1 MKYLWALRATITAI
15 MASTALAML
24 SCAGPELPD
33 PSLSPYDVVL
43 IQLEALQQNDR
54 PVNDHGIEVA
64 WNFASPSNKE
74 NTGPLERFSL
84 MVQNENFRPLL
95 NNKAFEVRSH
105 YQEETDAE
113 FFIMIEDQQGVLY
126 GFMVGLSLQKYPP
139 YEGCWMID
147 SFIPMD
153 LPGSNQPKMAMV
165 ACPADAQ
172 QPAVFQ
178 TLQTTPNPALHTT
191 QWKPLR
197 LPTVHLSSRS
207 GMNLKTAG

>member
-1 MKYLWALRATITAI
+1 MKDFIALRSTVIAI
-15 MASTALAML
+15 IAGTSLGLL

-43 IQLEALQQNDR
+43 IQLEALQQNDL

-113 FFIMIEDQQGVLY
+113 FFIMIEDKEGVLY
-126 GFMVGLSLQKYPP
+126 SFIVGLSLQKYPP

-153 LPGSNQPKMAMV
+153 LPGSNQPKMAAV
-165 ACPADAQ
+165 AAPAQ
-172 QPAVFQ
+172 KQPSIIVS
-178 TLQTTPNPALHTT
+178 TL
-191 QWKPLR
+191 
-197 LPTVHLSSRS
+197 
-207 GMNLKTAG
+207 